1 MCTQTDYTM
10 FKSWK
15 MHSSQL
21 RVREHWARLRYMIC
35 IHFGKSSL
43 YGLYGVFGWWSN
55 DPFIQFKPNCCN
67 RSSLLYRFS
76 HLIQFFSQCD
86 NFDIVVVHF
95 FSVFIFINCFVCRAC
110 IFSISFFLSFSRI
123 YSFTFSMIVICFVQW
138 Q

>member
-76 HLIQFFSQCD
+76 HLIQFFFPVRQFWYCCCS
-86 NFDIVVVHF
+86 FFFLFSFLLIVLF
-95 FSVFIFINCFVCRAC
+95 AARAFSLSLF
-110 IFSISFFLSFSRI
+110 FFLSLA
-123 YSFTFSMIVICFVQW
+123 FTLSHFQW
-138 Q
+138 S